1 VDVGSIGRTTY
12 KLLSCDCVRVASQD
26 PEEELAAS
34 NFLTIGIRA
43 QVSCSDRRA
52 RFCAGYGTVHVHGT
66 IHVYVTIHVYG
77 TIHVYDTIHKY
88 GTSTVR
94 EYRSSGSK
102 SVKSIQQ
109 EGCLAKPILKLLLKT
124 LRSGVQTMDLA
135 GP

>member
-1 VDVGSIGRTTY
+1 VRSADPQFVVHSKSDIVIYLVCSVDVGSIGRTTY

-52 RFCAGYGTVHVHGT
+52 RFCAGYGTVHV
-66 IHVYVTIHVYG
+66 YG

-88 GTSTVR
+88 GTV
-94 EYRSSGSK
+94 Y
-102 SVKSIQQ
+102 
-109 EGCLAKPILKLLLKT
+109 
-124 LRSGVQTMDLA
+124 
-135 GP
+135 

>member
-1 VDVGSIGRTTY
+1 VRSADPQFVVHSNADIVIYLVCSVDVGSIGRTTY

-34 NFLTIGIRA
+34 NLLTIGIRA

-52 RFCAGYGTVHVHGT
+52 RFCAG
-66 IHVYVTIHVYG
+66 
-77 TIHVYDTIHKY
+77 
-88 GTSTVR
+88 
-94 EYRSSGSK
+94 GSK

-109 EGCLAKPILKLLLKT
+109 EGCLAKPILKMLLRVKT

>member
-26 PEEELAAS
+26 PEEELVAS

-52 RFCAGYGTVHVHGT
+52 RFCAGYGTVHVYGT
-66 IHVYVTIHVYG
+66 HVYGTVHVYGSRVFTVHVYVTIHVYG

-88 GTSTVR
+88 GTV
-94 EYRSSGSK
+94 Y
-102 SVKSIQQ
+102 
-109 EGCLAKPILKLLLKT
+109 
-124 LRSGVQTMDLA
+124 
-135 GP
+135 